1 MFRHKETLKFAAVA
15 TAASLAPLVGLA
27 QVGDPNFNYLN
38 SAIQQISALVNNLVP
53 LTIALA
59 LLFFI
64 WGLVQFILAS
74 GDEEA
79 KTAGKRKIVWGIV
92 ALFVIISV
100 WGLVG
105 LLNQLTGVEQGTGF
119 TLPDTGL

>member
-1 MFRHKETLKFAAVA
+1 MTRYLYSKLAVIGVIFLPAVTFAQNGPDLSYLENAVIA
-15 TAASLAPLVGLA
+15 IGELVL
-27 QVGDPNFNYLN
+27 QLIPIV
-38 SAIQQISALVNNLVP
+38 
-53 LTIALA
+53 IALG

-79 KTAGKRKIVWGIV
+79 KDAGKRRMVWGVI

-105 LLNQLTGVEQGTGF
+105 ILSDLTGIEFVESPLTPTVDF
-119 TLPDTGL
+119 LP